1 MKDLNILKLASI
13 EREKSVQFL
22 GQIDSKLLM
31 DVSKSRVT
39 ENNEWIDM
47 VEFTMPYL
55 EKALTKQIKNIVT
68 EEEIIKIE
76 LIKKVTVE
84 SVKHLAKNVN
94 LVDRYNQQSGEVV
107 PKKILNAYKEET
119 FLTYENRFLYTL
131 IKLIEDFIYLREKQ
145 SPNEYK
151 GKNYQKANYE
161 ASIKLKKGSRTMR
174 KTWKKLAAMA
184 VTASMVICGGA
195 MGVSAATEEE
205 PEKVNVNVEYN
216 SEVLTGIRKKDG
228 SAERIADIKKKLK
241 VLKQTDVYVTLVSKK
256 ATYVK
261 APLKMTNVLL
271 KNVNFQYA
279 VKLWNYLSEQI
290 ELNDKITNES
300 SEFEEKGMVKKLLD
314 EDIFLMHSIFK
325 STDLENQFK
334 GKAKAAIEDKKV
346 TKELTDALIE
356 KIIELNPD
364 MSEKDI
370 NKLITDKLLVMK
382 TRKLISLKPIE
393 DKFKEKIDKYMAN
406 AKEVRLK

>member
-161 ASIKLKKGSRTMR
+161 ASIKLKK
-174 KTWKKLAAMA
+174 
-184 VTASMVICGGA
+184 
-195 MGVSAATEEE
+195 
-205 PEKVNVNVEYN
+205 EKVNVNVEYN

-334 GKAKAAIEDKKV
+334 GKEKSAIEDKKV

>member
-84 SVKHLAKNVN
+84 SVKHLSKNVN

-161 ASIKLKKGSRTMR
+161 ASIKLKK
-174 KTWKKLAAMA
+174 
-184 VTASMVICGGA
+184 
-195 MGVSAATEEE
+195 
-205 PEKVNVNVEYN
+205 EKVNVNVEYN

-334 GKAKAAIEDKKV
+334 GKAKSAIEDKKV

>member
-161 ASIKLKKGSRTMR
+161 ASIKLKK
-174 KTWKKLAAMA
+174 
-184 VTASMVICGGA
+184 
-195 MGVSAATEEE
+195 
-205 PEKVNVNVEYN
+205 EKVNVNVEYN

-382 TRKLISLKPIE
+382 TRRLISLKPIE

>member
-161 ASIKLKKGSRTMR
+161 ASIKLKK
-174 KTWKKLAAMA
+174 
-184 VTASMVICGGA
+184 
-195 MGVSAATEEE
+195 
-205 PEKVNVNVEYN
+205 EKVNVNVEYN

-256 ATYVK
+256 ATNVK
-261 APLKMTNVLL
+261 APIKMTNVLL

-334 GKAKAAIEDKKV
+334 GKAKSAIEDKKV

>member
-76 LIKKVTVE
+76 LIKKVTVK

-161 ASIKLKKGSRTMR
+161 ASIKLKK
-174 KTWKKLAAMA
+174 
-184 VTASMVICGGA
+184 
-195 MGVSAATEEE
+195 
-205 PEKVNVNVEYN
+205 EKVNVNVEYN

-334 GKAKAAIEDKKV
+334 GKAKSAIEDKKV

>member
-84 SVKHLAKNVN
+84 SVKHLSKNVN

-161 ASIKLKKGSRTMR
+161 ASIKLKK
-174 KTWKKLAAMA
+174 
-184 VTASMVICGGA
+184 
-195 MGVSAATEEE
+195 
-205 PEKVNVNVEYN
+205 EKVNVNVEYN
-216 SEVLTGIRKKDG
+216 SEVLTGIRKTDG

-382 TRKLISLKPIE
+382 TRRLISLKPIE

>member
-84 SVKHLAKNVN
+84 SVKHLAKNVK

-161 ASIKLKKGSRTMR
+161 ASIKLKK
-174 KTWKKLAAMA
+174 
-184 VTASMVICGGA
+184 
-195 MGVSAATEEE
+195 
-205 PEKVNVNVEYN
+205 EKVNVNVEYN

-382 TRKLISLKPIE
+382 TRRLISLKPIE

>member
-84 SVKHLAKNVN
+84 SVKHLSKNVN

-161 ASIKLKKGSRTMR
+161 ASIKLKK
-174 KTWKKLAAMA
+174 
-184 VTASMVICGGA
+184 
-195 MGVSAATEEE
+195 
-205 PEKVNVNVEYN
+205 EKVKVNVEYN
-216 SEVLTGIRKKDG
+216 SEVLTGIRKTDG

-346 TKELTDALIE
+346 KKELTDALIE

>member
-161 ASIKLKKGSRTMR
+161 ASIKLKK
-174 KTWKKLAAMA
+174 
-184 VTASMVICGGA
+184 
-195 MGVSAATEEE
+195 
-205 PEKVNVNVEYN
+205 EKVNVNVEYN

-334 GKAKAAIEDKKV
+334 GKAKSAIEDKKV

-382 TRKLISLKPIE
+382 TRRLISLKPIE

>member
-1 MKDLNILKLASI
+1 MRDLNILKLASM
-13 EREKSVQFL
+13 ERDKSVQFL
-22 GQIDSKLLM
+22 GQIDSKLFM
-31 DVSKSRVT
+31 DISKSRVT

-84 SVKHLAKNVN
+84 SVKHLSKNVN

-161 ASIKLKKGSRTMR
+161 ASIKLKK
-174 KTWKKLAAMA
+174 
-184 VTASMVICGGA
+184 
-195 MGVSAATEEE
+195 
-205 PEKVNVNVEYN
+205 EKVNVNVEYN
-216 SEVLTGIRKKDG
+216 SEVLTGIRKTDG

-241 VLKQTDVYVTLVSKK
+241 VLKQTDVYVTLVAKK

-261 APLKMTNVLL
+261 SPLKMTNVLL

-300 SEFEEKGMVKKLLD
+300 SEFEEKGMVKRLLD

-325 STDLENQFK
+325 STDVENQFK
-334 GKAKAAIEDKKV
+334 GKAKAAVEDKKV

>member
-84 SVKHLAKNVN
+84 SVKHLSKNVN

-145 SPNEYK
+145 SPNEYR

-161 ASIKLKKGSRTMR
+161 ASIKLKK
-174 KTWKKLAAMA
+174 
-184 VTASMVICGGA
+184 
-195 MGVSAATEEE
+195 
-205 PEKVNVNVEYN
+205 EKVKVNVEYN
-216 SEVLTGIRKKDG
+216 SEVLTGIRKTDG

-290 ELNDKITNES
+290 EINDKITNES

-370 NKLITDKLLVMK
+370 NKLITGKLLVMK

>member
-161 ASIKLKKGSRTMR
+161 ASIKLKK
-174 KTWKKLAAMA
+174 
-184 VTASMVICGGA
+184 
-195 MGVSAATEEE
+195 
-205 PEKVNVNVEYN
+205 EKVNVNVEYN
-216 SEVLTGIRKKDG
+216 SEILTGIRKTDG

-334 GKAKAAIEDKKV
+334 GKAKSAIEDKKV

>member
-1 MKDLNILKLASI
+1 MADLNILKLANMEKDNSI
-13 EREKSVQFL
+13 KFL
-22 GQIDSKLLM
+22 GKMDSKLLM
-31 DVSKSRVT
+31 DVSKSRVID
-39 ENNEWIDM
+39 NDEWIEM

-84 SVKHLAKNVN
+84 SVKHLSKNVN
-94 LVDRYNQQSGEVV
+94 LVDQYNQKSGEVI

-145 SPNEYK
+145 SPDQYK

-161 ASIKLKKGSRTMR
+161 AAIKLKK
-174 KTWKKLAAMA
+174 
-184 VTASMVICGGA
+184 
-195 MGVSAATEEE
+195 
-205 PEKVNVNVEYN
+205 EKINVNVEYN
-216 SEVLTGIRKKDG
+216 SEMITGIRKTDG
-228 SAERIADIKKKLK
+228 TAERIAEIKKSLK
-241 VLKQTDVYVTLVSKK
+241 MLKQTDVYQTLVAKK

-261 APLKMTNVLL
+261 SPLKMTNVLL

-279 VKLWNYLSEQI
+279 VKLWNYLSEQMEI
-290 ELNDKITNES
+290 SDKAVNES
-300 SEFEEKGMVKKLLD
+300 SEFEEKGIIKRLID

-325 STDLENQFK
+325 STNVDHTLK
-334 GKAKAAIEDKKV
+334 GKAKTTVEDKKM
-346 TKELTDALIE
+346 TKEQTDALIE

-364 MSEKDI
+364 LTDKELKEM
-370 NKLITDKLLVMK
+370 ITEKLLVMK
-382 TRKLISLKPIE
+382 TRKIVSLKPIE
-393 DKFKEKIDKYMAN
+393 DRFKEVISRYMTRAR
-406 AKEVRLK
+406 EVRLK

>member
-161 ASIKLKKGSRTMR
+161 ASIKLKK
-174 KTWKKLAAMA
+174 
-184 VTASMVICGGA
+184 
-195 MGVSAATEEE
+195 
-205 PEKVNVNVEYN
+205 EKVNVNVEYN

-334 GKAKAAIEDKKV
+334 GKAKSAIEDKKV

>member
-161 ASIKLKKGSRTMR
+161 ASIKLKK
-174 KTWKKLAAMA
+174 
-184 VTASMVICGGA
+184 
-195 MGVSAATEEE
+195 
-205 PEKVNVNVEYN
+205 EKVNVNVEYN

-346 TKELTDALIE
+346 TKELIDALIE

-382 TRKLISLKPIE
+382 TRRLISLKPIE

>member
-94 LVDRYNQQSGEVV
+94 LVDRYNQQSGEFV

-161 ASIKLKKGSRTMR
+161 ASIKLKK
-174 KTWKKLAAMA
+174 
-184 VTASMVICGGA
+184 
-195 MGVSAATEEE
+195 
-205 PEKVNVNVEYN
+205 EKVNVNVEYN
-216 SEVLTGIRKKDG
+216 SEVLTGIRKTDG

-382 TRKLISLKPIE
+382 TRRLISLKPIE

>member
-1 MKDLNILKLASI
+1 MADLNILKLANMEKDNSI
-13 EREKSVQFL
+13 KFL
-22 GQIDSKLLM
+22 GKMDSKLLM
-31 DVSKSRVT
+31 DVSKSRVID
-39 ENNEWIDM
+39 NDEWIEM

-84 SVKHLAKNVN
+84 SVKHLSKNVN
-94 LVDRYNQQSGEVV
+94 LVDRYNQKSGEVI

-145 SPNEYK
+145 SPNQYK

-161 ASIKLKKGSRTMR
+161 AAIKLKK
-174 KTWKKLAAMA
+174 
-184 VTASMVICGGA
+184 
-195 MGVSAATEEE
+195 
-205 PEKVNVNVEYN
+205 EKINVNVEYN
-216 SEVLTGIRKKDG
+216 SEMITGIRKTDG
-228 SAERIADIKKKLK
+228 TAERIAEIKKSLK
-241 VLKQTDVYVTLVSKK
+241 MLKQTDVYQTLVAKK

-261 APLKMTNVLL
+261 SPLKMTNVLL

-279 VKLWNYLSEQI
+279 VKLWNYLSEQMEI
-290 ELNDKITNES
+290 SDKAVNEN
-300 SEFEEKGMVKKLLD
+300 SEFEEKGIIKRLID

-325 STDLENQFK
+325 STNVDHTLK
-334 GKAKAAIEDKKV
+334 GKAKTTVEDKKM

-364 MSEKDI
+364 LTDKELKEM
-370 NKLITDKLLVMK
+370 ITEKLLVMK
-382 TRKLISLKPIE
+382 TRKIVSLKPIE
-393 DKFKEKIDKYMAN
+393 DRFKEVISQYMTQVR
-406 AKEVRLK
+406 EVRLK

>member
-22 GQIDSKLLM
+22 GKIDSKLLM
-31 DVSKSRVT
+31 DISKSRVT

-84 SVKHLAKNVN
+84 SVKHLSKNVN

-161 ASIKLKKGSRTMR
+161 ASIKLKK
-174 KTWKKLAAMA
+174 
-184 VTASMVICGGA
+184 
-195 MGVSAATEEE
+195 
-205 PEKVNVNVEYN
+205 EKVNVNVEYN
-216 SEVLTGIRKKDG
+216 SEVLTGIRKTDG

-261 APLKMTNVLL
+261 SPLKMTNVLL

-290 ELNDKITNES
+290 ELNDKIANES

-382 TRKLISLKPIE
+382 TRRLISLKPIE

>member
-84 SVKHLAKNVN
+84 SVKHLSKNVN

-161 ASIKLKKGSRTMR
+161 ASIKLKK
-174 KTWKKLAAMA
+174 
-184 VTASMVICGGA
+184 
-195 MGVSAATEEE
+195 
-205 PEKVNVNVEYN
+205 EKVNVNVEYN
-216 SEVLTGIRKKDG
+216 SEVLTGIRKTDG

-370 NKLITDKLLVMK
+370 NKLIADKLLVMK

>member
-84 SVKHLAKNVN
+84 SVKHLSKNVN

-161 ASIKLKKGSRTMR
+161 ASIKLKK
-174 KTWKKLAAMA
+174 
-184 VTASMVICGGA
+184 
-195 MGVSAATEEE
+195 
-205 PEKVNVNVEYN
+205 EKVNVNVEYN
-216 SEVLTGIRKKDG
+216 SEVLTGIRKTDG

-334 GKAKAAIEDKKV
+334 GKAKTAIEDKKV

>member
-84 SVKHLAKNVN
+84 SVKHLSKNVN

-161 ASIKLKKGSRTMR
+161 ASIKLKK
-174 KTWKKLAAMA
+174 
-184 VTASMVICGGA
+184 
-195 MGVSAATEEE
+195 
-205 PEKVNVNVEYN
+205 EKVNVNVEYN
-216 SEVLTGIRKKDG
+216 SEVLTGIRKTDG

>member
-161 ASIKLKKGSRTMR
+161 ASIKLKK
-174 KTWKKLAAMA
+174 
-184 VTASMVICGGA
+184 
-195 MGVSAATEEE
+195 
-205 PEKVNVNVEYN
+205 EKVNVNVEYN